1 MSHDLEVTS
10 PANQNPNFHKCGVTG
25 RDYLVLSRFVRQSRC
40 HQPTTR
46 AARHCNMYCACHRS
60 AGSHDPTITRA
71 CSVPIMLEHNPRIST
86 RTADPLVAHQKKA
99 CGHSPSAGET
109 PRATDQPK
117 TTSVERSLEK
127 VWESAESAPGAHP
140 GGSALISSHKVR
152 IGRLVVPAK
161 KVFGCL

>member
-1 MSHDLEVTS
+1 MRSYGTRLSRTLSLCETVTLPSANHTRSTALQHVLCMSPQCRIPRSHDH
-10 PANQNPNFHKCGVTG
+10 P
-25 RDYLVLSRFVRQSRC
+25 RMR
-40 HQPTTR
+40 
-46 AARHCNMYCACHRS
+46 
-60 AGSHDPTITRA
+60 
-71 CSVPIMLEHNPRIST
+71 SVPIMLEHNPRIST